1 MRSLRQ
7 GMHRK
12 ETQSDLKVIEVKK
25 VSKSLEQE
33 LLYSKPK
40 TELGKKL
47 REIRIKIVN
56 SGETLFDW
64 DELEREIADRRG
76 DMWSKKDEKADL
88 Y

>member
-7 GMHRK
+7 GLYRK
-12 ETQSDLKVIEVKK
+12 DAQSDLKIIK
-25 VSKSLEQE
+25 VEKMSKSLEQE

-47 REIRIKIVN
+47 REIRTKIVN
-56 SGETLFDW
+56 SGEVLFDW
-64 DELEREIADRRG
+64 DELEKEIADRRG
-76 DMWSKKDEKADL
+76 DIWSKKDEKADL